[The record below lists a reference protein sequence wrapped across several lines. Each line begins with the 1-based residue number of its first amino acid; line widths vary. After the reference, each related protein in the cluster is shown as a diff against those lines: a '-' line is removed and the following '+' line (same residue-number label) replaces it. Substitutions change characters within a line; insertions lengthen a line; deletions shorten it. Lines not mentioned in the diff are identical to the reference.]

1 LVVSE
6 HDGDWTQIRNLLS
19 EYCHAIDER
28 RFDDFERLFTADAV
42 VTPKLAGTAYHGPA
56 EIRAWLEAQP
66 PAMRGLHTTTNP
78 NIGVDGDDAT
88 VRADF
93 MVYVTR
99 GDSAV
104 VGAWGFYR
112 DRLRRVDG
120 RWLFAQRQVE
130 TQWRVGDTEIVR

>member
-1 LVVSE
+1 MS
-6 HDGDWTQIRNLLS
+6 DGYGDWIQIRNLLS
-19 EYCHAIDER
+19 EYCHSIDER
-28 RFDDFERLFTADAV
+28 LFDDFEQLFTTDAV
-42 VTPKLAGTAYHGPA
+42 VTPKLAGTTYRGPA

-66 PAMRGLHTTTNP
+66 PPMRGLHTTTNP
-78 NIGVDGDDAT
+78 NIVVDGDDAT

-99 GDSAV
+99 GESSV

-120 RWLFAQRQVE
+120 RWLFAERQIE
-130 TQWRVGDTEIVR
+130 TQWRVTDTAIVR